1 MSALI
6 EAGISDG
13 SNFRFTTLKGRG
25 NYLCLKRWSH
35 LRSSAELNVDEARFM
50 GKVTCWLQETSS
62 GDRADIRTSRQ
73 DNGVWERLSA
83 QGSRECPLQQ
93 GPCFLRSARERAES
107 ADVVVVN
114 HSLLLSDLSMGGGL
128 IPDYEYLVIDEA
140 QHLEAEATKQL
151 GSRVAY
157 ASFFDLLDVLS
168 GPRGLAREV
177 MNSYRSS
184 RAAEA
189 RQRATE
195 QGLTN
200 LTEPSDRARQILD

>member
-1 MSALI
+1 ALDRVIPNFEHREEQETMFVGVSEALESEQHMIVEAGTGVGKSMAYLLPAAEFAIRNKTRVVISTNTISLQEQLVNKDLPTTMSALI

-107 ADVVVVN
+107 A
-114 HSLLLSDLSMGGGL
+114 
-128 IPDYEYLVIDEA
+128 
-140 QHLEAEATKQL
+140 
-151 GSRVAY
+151 
-157 ASFFDLLDVLS
+157 
-168 GPRGLAREV
+168 
-177 MNSYRSS
+177 
-184 RAAEA
+184 
-189 RQRATE
+189 
-195 QGLTN
+195 
-200 LTEPSDRARQILD
+200 